1 MLAKFISMKKIYFL
15 SLFILYYLSSQEQT
29 IQFIKHYGDA
39 CPDFGL
45 SVDNTSDGG
54 YILLGHTQNFIATG
68 HQMLYLIKVDSA
80 GNQKWQ
86 QVLGGNNFDFGQSV
100 KQTTDGG
107 FILFGFTNS
116 FGAGGYDMYLVKTD
130 SAGNLQWQKTYGDTA
145 NDYGYSVSQ
154 TADGGYIL
162 AGSTRSYGSGNLDA
176 ALIKTDSAG
185 NQQWAKYFGGTGNDG
200 GYDVSITNDGGYALA
215 GYTYNF
221 GATLDDAMLIK
232 TDSAGNQQW
241 LKHYGGAGND
251 RALSVMQTIDHGF
264 ILGGYT
270 NSSGNGSE
278 DMYLIKIDSSG
289 TQQWDKTFGGALSD
303 KAYSIDITGNNGYVL
318 AGITSS
324 FGAGGSDM
332 YIVKTDTSGNFSWQ
346 KTFGGVYDD
355 AGFCIKQTPDLGY
368 VVIGNTISFSPNSWN
383 DILLVKTDTAGNA
396 TGISLFDI
404 GSNTEILVY
413 PNPANKF
420 LSIELEN
427 NNFPCTN
434 ISISNLQGQQLL
446 QTLSQQAKTTIDI
459 SSLANGIYFLK
470 VENEKGVAVKKFIK
484 E

>member
-1 MLAKFISMKKIYFL
+1 M
-15 SLFILYYLSSQEQT
+15 SSQEQP

-68 HQMLYLIKVDSA
+68 HQMLYLIKVDSF
-80 GNQKWQ
+80 GNQQWQ

-130 SAGNLQWQKTYGDTA
+130 STGNLQWQQTYGDTA
-145 NDYGYSVSQ
+145 NDYGYSVAQ
-154 TADGGYIL
+154 TPDGGYIL

-176 ALIKTDSAG
+176 ALIKTDSSG
-185 NQQWAKYFGGTGNDG
+185 NQQWAKYFGGSDNDG
-200 GYDVSITNDGGYALA
+200 GYSVSLSNDGGYILS

-221 GATLDDAMLIK
+221 GAVLDDAMLVK
-232 TDSAGNQQW
+232 TDSAGNQQL

-251 RALSVMQTIDHGF
+251 RALTVMQTLDNGF

-270 NSSGNGSE
+270 NSFGNGSE
-278 DMYLIKIDSSG
+278 DMYMIKTDSLG
-289 TQQWDKTFGGALSD
+289 IQQWYKTFGGTFSD
-303 KAYSIDITGNNGYVL
+303 KAFSVDSVGKNGYVI
-318 AGITSS
+318 AGSTASY
-324 FGAGGSDM
+324 GAGANDM
-332 YIVKTDTSGNFSWQ
+332 YLVKTDTAGNFLWQ

-355 AGFCIKQTPDLGY
+355 AGFCVKQTSDLGFIT
-368 VVIGNTISFSPNSWN
+368 IGNTISFSPNSYN
-383 DILLVKTDTAGNA
+383 DVFLVKTDTAGNA
-396 TGISLFDI
+396 TGIPLFDNA
-404 GSNTEILVY
+404 GNTELFVY
-413 PNPANKF
+413 PNPANNF
-420 LSIELEN
+420 LSIELN
-427 NNFPCTN
+427 NNNSVLSTVSICN
-434 ISISNLQGQQLL
+434 IQGQQLL
-446 QTLSQQAKTTIDI
+446 KTQLLQSISIIDI
-459 SSLANGIYFLK
+459 SFLADGIYFLK
-470 VENEKGVAVKKFIK
+470 VENEDNVAVKKFVK